1 MTLIQIKLFAN
12 DLYMFFKKKPMKNIN
27 LCLILWGISTYF
39 NVDNS
44 WVFYIYNNN
53 NNNNNNSSS
62 SSSSSSI

>member
-1 MTLIQIKLFAN
+1 MIYICSL
-12 DLYMFFKKKPMKNIN
+12 KKKKTIKNII

-44 WVFYIYNNN
+44 CFFYIYNNNN

-62 SSSSSSI
+62 SSSTTSSSV